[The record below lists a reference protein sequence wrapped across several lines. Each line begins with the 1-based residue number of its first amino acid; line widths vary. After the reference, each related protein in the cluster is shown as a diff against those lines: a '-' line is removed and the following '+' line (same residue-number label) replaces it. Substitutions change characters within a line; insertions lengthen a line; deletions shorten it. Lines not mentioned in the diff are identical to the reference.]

1 MAKHVVCGICTK
13 EFGIREARDSIRT
26 CLMDTADPDK
36 RCGLSPF
43 QNQNKTLITVLLSSA
58 FLVWRWGLQG
68 FGTHLSVALAIALLI
83 FNAYLGARAWA
94 DLHQQNKV
102 FLKYHIRNV
111 PHIQPTEKFCRS
123 TASPVWIE
131 RNAYYEE
138 GRSEHHSL

>member
-1 MAKHVVCGICTK
+1 MPFSTFRMTSQVNV
-13 EFGIREARDSIRT
+13 
-26 CLMDTADPDK
+26 LMDAPTV
-36 RCGLSPF
+36 RTRLLSPPPS
-43 QNQNKTLITVLLSSA
+43 QNNDYFFIYVSTIVTITVLLSSA

-102 FLKYHIRNV
+102 FLKYQIRNV